1 MRQQTR
7 KRADPKF
14 SANEVAEFEY
24 CPLVWWYER
33 FEPVMEQDN
42 EALFAE
48 MVAIEDEYGS
58 EAPNLPDYQFLERLL
73 VQRGATFD
81 NNQEATYHNEEDD
94 DSGEGD
100 EPAMAT
106 RPSNPL
112 LRWGTKAVAL
122 LVGALLLITLAFALH
137 IQPPIL
143 RNGMLAV
150 GLLLA
155 LIAFAL
161 LLLISNERRSQQQR
175 LTQEHHQELGLPPG
189 KLVYEN
195 VDKKGVEISS
205 DQCPL
210 TGKPDYIVTLEDGRM
225 VPLAQNKSVRDATKP
240 YNNHEVLIAAYCLIL
255 EDYAEVAPTHG
266 IMRYADREFVVDYT
280 PTLRKRVLRR
290 IKEMQ
295 ECSTTQAPPIAR
307 QKVTKCRSCVFQPI
321 CDIGRDK

>member
-1 MRQQTR
+1 MQQRTHKR
-7 KRADPKF
+7 KNPAF

-24 CPLVWWYER
+24 CPLVWWYEQ
-33 FEPVMEQDN
+33 FDPLMEQDN

-58 EAPNLPDYQFLERLL
+58 EAPNLPDYQFIERLL

-81 NNQEATYHNEEDD
+81 QNQETTYHDEEDAD
-94 DSGEGD
+94 TEESD
-100 EPAMAT
+100 EPAAAT
-106 RPSNPL
+106 RELSPL

-122 LVGALLLITLAFALH
+122 LIVALLLITLAFALH
-137 IQPPIL
+137 IQPAIL

-161 LLLISNERRSQQQR
+161 LLLIINEQRSQRQR
-175 LTQEHHQELGLPPG
+175 QIKAYHQELGLPPG

-195 VDKKGVEISS
+195 VNKKGEAISS

-210 TGKPDYIVTLEDGRM
+210 TGKPDYIVTLDDGRM
-225 VPLAQNKSVRDATKP
+225 VPLVQNRSVHDAIKP

-255 EDYAEVAPTHG
+255 EDYAQVAPTHG
-266 IMRYADREFVVDYT
+266 IMRYADREFIVDYT

-295 ECSTTQAPPIAR
+295 QCSATQAPPLAR
-307 QKVTKCRSCVFQPI
+307 QKITKCRSCTFQPI